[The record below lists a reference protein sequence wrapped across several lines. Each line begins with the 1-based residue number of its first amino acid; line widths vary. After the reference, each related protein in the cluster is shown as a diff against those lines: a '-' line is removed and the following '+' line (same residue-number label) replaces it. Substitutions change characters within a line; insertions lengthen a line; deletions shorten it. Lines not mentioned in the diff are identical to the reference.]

1 MLNLK
6 WFQCL
11 YFFLMPIQ
19 KAFSFISCFPSKILS
34 ALAWNCLPAVM
45 DLIFNCLSFDFYFV
59 SSLMCRGQGERMR
72 ILWLGFCTCVAHT
85 PRGRKEIPPCL
96 SMGARIPPVL
106 GCTNYF
112 ISVSPHSPQPL
123 FRANQIFSPTGAFS
137 QRRRTFRN
145 ANKLSAILSCP
156 LAMPMP
162 TPIAMSLD

>member
-96 SMGARIPPVL
+96 SMGARIPRFWVVQIISLASHLTAPSPFLEPIKFLAQL
-106 GCTNYF
+106 G
-112 ISVSPHSPQPL
+112 
-123 FRANQIFSPTGAFS
+123 
-137 QRRRTFRN
+137 
-145 ANKLSAILSCP
+145 LSASAGELSAMQTSCQLSCP
-156 LAMPMP
+156 VPWP
-162 TPIAMSLD
+162 CPCPRP